1 MAPVE
6 AQPHSDGSADVP
18 MTGRQLVLISGAPGA
33 GKSTLAFP
41 LAAELG
47 MPLIT
52 KDVIKE
58 TLHDIMGPVRPDP
71 WDSSRAMGAAAMEL
85 MWRLGAMA
93 PRIVLEANFRH
104 AHPVERDRITAL
116 SDTPVEVYCRVP
128 PEVAAARF
136 AARNSI
142 PDKHPVHVA
151 SSMPLDWFEHFQQPM
166 GLGPVLE
173 VDTTASVDVAAVA
186 RWVSEAL
193 G

>member
-1 MAPVE
+1 
-6 AQPHSDGSADVP
+6 
-18 MTGRQLVLISGAPGA
+18 MTRRQLVLISGFPGA

-58 TLHDIMGPVRPDP
+58 TLHDVMGPVRADP
-71 WDSSRAMGAAAMEL
+71 WDSSRTMGAAATEL
-85 MWRLGAMA
+85 LWRLGALA
-93 PRIVLEANFRH
+93 PRIVLESNFRY
-104 AHPVERDRITAL
+104 ASPEERDRITAL

-128 PEVAAARF
+128 LEVAAARF
-136 AARNSI
+136 AARNSSA
-142 PDKHPVHVA
+142 DSHPVHVA
-151 SSMPLDWFEHFQQPM
+151 SSMPLEWFDQFQQPM